1 VLPRRA
7 IEVLSRC
14 SEDSTNSGGVLCRN
28 RPDQWGRASS
38 PRAAG
43 RAQILHAA
51 ESGMCVTSYPYRLI
65 TGRVPQ
71 GLTIFRITQR
81 HFAILRSRLN
91 PNAA

>member
-1 VLPRRA
+1 MQRRLH
-7 IEVLSRC
+7 ELRRRTLQKS
-14 SEDSTNSGGVLCRN
+14 S
-28 RPDQWGRASS
+28 DQWGRASS